1 MIIYAMDMLIGR
13 PHQNVLA
20 FDSREPPSLE
30 IKVIYKL
37 YLYPFMTNSE
47 NYHVSLEYSSGDV

>member
-1 MIIYAMDMLIGR
+1 MDMLIGR